1 MQDQGEL
8 IKNQRCSDAEK
19 DCGDREFGYSPVDR
33 QCHHRHPGDHD
44 QYDADHDMVDVQ
56 PTRAPML
63 RGCHHL
69 RGASLSACARMYRTM
84 VRVTKNV
91 RRKAIRHHISGNR
104 AWRDGQIEF
113 QVERLCVEHAE
124 NLRRPARVGAGIPFD
139 APAGPD
145 SLVCDMSTWRS
156 PGGAGWGP
164 TLAWRLFQLL
174 TVAALAWAGWRLLG
188 HTPYRIDV
196 DVYRMGGQAWL
207 DGRPLY
213 ADGTMFHTRG
223 GLDLP
228 FTYPPLAAVAF
239 APFAWLPLPVASAAI
254 TLTTLVLLIASD
266 GARADPSGRV
276 GRRPPSP
283 ASRPGCGDAGWPRAV
298 VAPAVIYLEPIRSN
312 FDFGQINVVLMTL
325 VIADC
330 VPRKTPW
337 PRGMLL
343 GLAIALKLTPAVFL
357 LYFLLRRDTRALLV
371 TTASAVVATLAG
383 FALAW
388 RDSLEY
394 WTETVRNTDR
404 IGTVTLNTNQ
414 NIAGALARL
423 GLGEGER
430 FVVWTVACF
439 AVLGLTVWAA
449 RRALRADEPV
459 LALIC
464 VAMFGLVVSPVSWSH
479 HWVWALPA
487 VLVCAVVAY
496 RHRHAAL
503 GLVTLAGIALMVW
516 TPIPLMREHEE
527 TAASLWR
534 QLAGGSYVW
543 WALAVIV
550 MAGTVS
556 ARTAA
561 RNRPAV
567 NAAPVPAVN

>member
-1 MQDQGEL
+1 
-8 IKNQRCSDAEK
+8 
-19 DCGDREFGYSPVDR
+19 V
-33 QCHHRHPGDHD
+33 
-44 QYDADHDMVDVQ
+44 
-56 PTRAPML
+56 
-63 RGCHHL
+63 
-69 RGASLSACARMYRTM
+69 
-84 VRVTKNV
+84 
-91 RRKAIRHHISGNR
+91 
-104 AWRDGQIEF
+104 
-113 QVERLCVEHAE
+113 
-124 NLRRPARVGAGIPFD
+124 FD
-139 APAGPD
+139 APLGPD
-145 SLVCDMSTWRS
+145 SLVGDMSIWRS

-174 TVAALAWAGWRLLG
+174 TLAALVWAGWRLLG

-196 DVYRMGGQAWL
+196 DVYRMGGRAWL
-207 DGRPLY
+207 DSRPLY
-213 ADGTMFHTRG
+213 ADGVMFHTRG

-228 FTYPPLAAVAF
+228 FTYPPLAAVMF

-254 TLTTLVLLIASD
+254 TVTTLLLLIASTVVVLTRLD
-266 GARADPSGRV
+266 VWPQTSLTGEPAWM
-276 GRRPPSP
+276 RR
-283 ASRPGCGDAGWPRAV
+283 GWLAAAV

-312 FDFGQINVVLMTL
+312 FDFGQVNVVLMTL

-357 LYFLLRRDTRALLV
+357 LYFLLRRDTRALVV

-383 FALAW
+383 FVFAW
-388 RDSLEY
+388 RDSWEY

-430 FVVWTVACF
+430 FVVWTLACF

-449 RRALRADEPV
+449 RHALKAHEPV

-479 HWVWALPA
+479 HWVWALPT

-496 RHRHAAL
+496 RHRHVVL
-503 GLVTLAGIALMVW
+503 GLVTLAGVALMVW
-516 TPIPLMREHEE
+516 TPIPLMPEHQE
-527 TAASLWR
+527 TTASLWR

-550 MAGTVS
+550 AAGTVS
-556 ARTAA
+556 ARTAV
-561 RNRPAV
+561 RPVSPRPLPASAP
-567 NAAPVPAVN
+567 AA